1 MKSNCHR
8 SSGGVRIYVC
18 LYNSTVLLYCAGVD
32 THTHIYIYTLATS
45 AVTTTRNNFACAY
58 IGLTPVTGGL
68 LCVLHFKVARCL
80 VALMVSRVQAG
91 GGGGS
96 RCVQWVRQPIAL
108 RGVEN
113 HEANRATLR
122 QLYSHRQIAFSF
134 SPSCLFK
141 KGKEI
146 DLKNK

>member
-1 MKSNCHR
+1 M
-8 SSGGVRIYVC
+8 
-18 LYNSTVLLYCAGVD
+18 
-32 THTHIYIYTLATS
+32 
-45 AVTTTRNNFACAY
+45 
-58 IGLTPVTGGL
+58 
-68 LCVLHFKVARCL
+68 LHFKVVRCL

-122 QLYSHRQIAFSF
+122 QLYSHR
-134 SPSCLFK
+134 LFK